1 VSELSAWRT
10 VGPWDGIASP
20 GHLGI
25 SGETGITIS
34 PRHDLA
40 LAYVI
45 TSDKDQA
52 ATAELLLQRLGIE
65 LPLKPKA
72 TSRGDLTLVWSGP
85 SQWLAVST
93 QAGLSRR
100 LAEALKGR
108 AAITDQSDARAVLVL
123 EGARVRDALAKG
135 CPVDLH
141 PRSFRSGDA
150 AVTAIAGIGV
160 QLWQA
165 EESDALTVAVARS
178 MAGSFWSWLTHSAT
192 EFGVEVLAPAKP

>member
-1 VSELSAWRT
+1 VFELSTWRP
-10 VGPWDGIASP
+10 VGPWDGIASS

-25 SGETGITIS
+25 SGEAGITIT

-45 TSDKDQA
+45 ASDKDQA
-52 ATAELLLQRLGIE
+52 ATADVFSRQFGIE
-65 LPLKPKA
+65 LLSKPKA

-100 LAEALKGR
+100 LAEELRGL

-141 PRSFRSGDA
+141 PRSFGSGDA

-165 EESDALTVAVARS
+165 EEGDAFTIAIARS
-178 MAGSFWSWLTHSAT
+178 MAGSFWSWLTHSVA
-192 EFGVEVLAPAKP
+192 EFGVEVRAPAKP

>member
-1 VSELSAWRT
+1 

-20 GHLGI
+20 GHFGI
-25 SGETGITIS
+25 SGETGITIT

-40 LAYVI
+40 LTYVI
-45 TSDKDQA
+45 TSEKDQA
-52 ATAELLLQRLGIE
+52 ATAELFLQRFGIE
-65 LPLKPKA
+65 LPSQPKA
-72 TSRGDLTLVWSGP
+72 ASRDDLALVWSGP

-100 LAEALKGR
+100 LAGALKGR

-141 PRSFRSGDA
+141 PRSFGSGDA

-160 QLWQA
+160 QFWQA
-165 EESDALTVAVARS
+165 KEGDALTIAVARS
-178 MAGSFWSWLTHSAT
+178 MAGSFWSWLTHSAA
-192 EFGVEVLAPAKP
+192 EFGVEVRAPAKP